1 MNEWM
6 NELMN
11 EWKDEWLNEWI
22 TKMKKLGID
31 IQIKSVRS
39 GYQDQ
44 PIGIMSIQHIPS
56 YDK

>member
-1 MNEWM
+1 MNEW
-6 NELMN
+6 MN